1 MPFPAP
7 PATKRTVRV
16 YLDAGTSSDG
26 LANTM
31 TERDRLVS
39 LGYVFNMD
47 LDNAIGFGDAHN
59 EDAWK
64 RRSPRAFQFL
74 FPTSDEPN
82 TVLDSVAPM
91 RITDFQPSGESNI
104 VTWTSYLKRTYTV
117 QASTNEEFSSSM
129 NWSNL
134 FTSTPEPRFWDY
146 PSRGVSNE
154 FHFLRV
160 RQNTVPNW
168 PN

>member
-1 MPFPAP
+1 M
-7 PATKRTVRV
+7 T
-16 YLDAGTSSDG
+16 GTIE
-26 LANTM
+26 A
-31 TERDRLVS
+31 RDWLVG

-47 LDNAIGFGDAHN
+47 LDHVIGFGDQHN
-59 EDAWK
+59 EDAWR
-64 RRSPRAFQFL
+64 RRSPRAFTFL

-91 RITDFQPSGESNI
+91 NITDFRSDGESNI
-104 VTWTSYLKRTYTV
+104 VTWTSYLKRTYTI
-117 QASTNEEFSSSM
+117 QGSTNEEFSSSM
-129 NWSNL
+129 NWSNI
-134 FTSTPEPRFWDY
+134 FTTPPESRFWNY
-146 PSRGVSNE
+146 PSIDVPDE